1 MAQKSN
7 LDTIVSRNG
16 YGIAKSNLTSE
27 DRAIIQKDLIVTPVA
42 ATNYAAKGQ
51 QKRFAIY
58 GESAARIWVP
68 RFWGIE
74 KYGAPTKFTLSPGLD
89 IAVKP
94 TITLR
99 PYQVPIV
106 EAFMSAVNNETGG
119 GGLICVPCGWGKTKM
134 AIYIMSRL
142 ALKTIIVVHK
152 EFLMSQWEGE
162 LAASHPE
169 LRIGKIQADVCKVD
183 DCDIV
188 IAMIQTIVSR
198 SIEKTVIDQFGLAIF
213 DECHHLG
220 AEIFSQTL
228 MQVGCK
234 YLLGLSATP
243 KRKDGLSRVF
253 YNYIGPIIYQVEKRD
268 LEHVEIHSKYYDSD
282 DEEYSNCPLSI
293 DGTVNMSRLI
303 TNIAD
308 FAPRTDIIILDIL
321 QAVKEG
327 RTILILSD
335 RKSQLAYFFTSL
347 HTKGI
352 NVGYYIGGM
361 KQSDLD
367 KTANE
372 SDVMLATYAMA
383 AEGMNIPRLNT
394 LIFTSPKSDIEQ
406 SVGRI
411 LRLRPEDRKFV
422 PLVIDYI
429 DSHTPLIRQYINAR
443 LKFYRKN
450 EYVIRTF
457 KLTKGS
463 HTWHETTKPTER
475 PKTPPKPGKCLLE
488 DW

>member
-1 MAQKSN
+1 MSAI
-7 LDTIVSRNG
+7 DTIISRNG
-16 YGIAKSNLTSE
+16 YGITKSSLTAE
-27 DRAIIQKDLIVTPVA
+27 QRAQIQKELIVTPA
-42 ATNYAAKGQ
+42 AAANYAAKGP

-58 GESAARIWVP
+58 GESAARMWVP
-68 RFWGIE
+68 RFWGVE
-74 KYGAPTKFTLSPGLD
+74 KYGTPSKFTLSPGLE
-89 IAVKP
+89 INVKP

-99 PYQVPIV
+99 PYQEPIV
-106 EAFMSAVNNETGG
+106 EAYLTAVNPDTGG

-134 AIYIMSRL
+134 AIYIMSRI
-142 ALKTIIVVHK
+142 AVKTIIVVHK

-162 LAASHPE
+162 LAVTHPE
-169 LRIGKIQADVCKVD
+169 LRIGKIQGDICRVD

-198 SIEKTVIDQFGLAIF
+198 SIEKSVIDQFGLAIF

-243 KRKDGLSRVF
+243 TRKDGLSRVF
-253 YNYIGPIIYQVEKRD
+253 YNYIGPIIYQVDKRD
-268 LEHVEIHSKYYDSD
+268 LEHVEIHVKYYDSE
-282 DEEYSNCPLSI
+282 DETYSAHPLSV

-308 FAPRTDIIILDIL
+308 HGPRTDIIILDIL
-321 QAVKEG
+321 AAVKEG

-335 RKSQLAYFFTSL
+335 RKSQLAYIYTSL
-347 HTKGI
+347 TTRGI

-367 KTANE
+367 RTAAE
-372 SDVMLATYAMA
+372 CDVMLATYSMA

-394 LIFTSPKSDIEQ
+394 LIFTSPRSDIEQ

-422 PLVIDYI
+422 PLVIDYV
-429 DSHTPLIRQYINAR
+429 DSHTPLMRQYINAR
-443 LKFYRKN
+443 LKFYKKN
-450 EYVIRTF
+450 TYVVKTY
-457 KLTKGS
+457 KLSGYS
-463 HTWHETTKPTER
+463 WNETTKAT
-475 PKTPPKPGKCLLE
+475 KPPKPITPTGCLLE
-488 DW
+488 EW